1 MSALENK
8 VNLIILNF
16 AELGLINCNIVNFKF
31 NPRQRDHTNILMI
44 VIKKNK
50 IGDLK
55 KLYS

>member
-1 MSALENK
+1 MSALKNK

-16 AELGLINCNIVNFKF
+16 AELGLINCNIVNF